1 MIPIFIGYDKRERVA
16 TNVLI
21 DSIYNHSS
29 DPVSVTPLVLEQL
42 QSENLYWRDREPNQS
57 TDFSF
62 SRFLVPYLM
71 KFDGWAIFMD
81 CDMLIQNDISEL
93 WKQRDNR
100 YTLMCVKHNYKPT
113 NKTKFLGEKQT
124 VYPKKNWS
132 SLMLLNC
139 SKCKKLTPD
148 YINQASG
155 LALHRFFWIE
165 DEENI
170 GDIDISWNFLVDYN
184 NSSEVRKIN
193 NLHWTEGGPWFKDK
207 KIKNTIYDKYWFKAK
222 QDAFQ
227 I

>member
-16 TNVLI
+16 ANVLI

-29 DPVSVTPLVLEQL
+29 EPVSVTPLVIEQL
-42 QSENLYWRDREPNQS
+42 KFQNLYWRDRDLNQS

-71 KFDGWAIFMD
+71 KFDGWAIYMD

-93 WKQRDNR
+93 WRQRDNK
-100 YTLMCVKHNYKPT
+100 YTLMCVKHDYKPLE
-113 NKTKFLGEKQT
+113 KTKFLGEKQT
-124 VYPKKNWS
+124 IYPKKNWS
-132 SLMLLNC
+132 SLMLFNC
-139 SKCKKLTPD
+139 SKCKKLTPN
-148 YINQASG
+148 YINKASG
-155 LALHRFFWIE
+155 LTLHRFLWIE
-165 DEENI
+165 EEKNI
-170 GDIDISWNFLVDYN
+170 GDIDISWNFLVDFN

-207 KIKNTIYDKYWFKAK
+207 TIKNTIYDKYWFKAK

>member
-42 QSENLYWRDREPNQS
+42 QSQNLYWRDRDPNQS

-124 VYPKKNWS
+124 VYPKK
-132 SLMLLNC
+132 
-139 SKCKKLTPD
+139 
-148 YINQASG
+148 
-155 LALHRFFWIE
+155 
-165 DEENI
+165 I
-170 GDIDISWNFLVDYN
+170 GV
-184 NSSEVRKIN
+184 
-193 NLHWTEGGPWFKDK
+193 H
-207 KIKNTIYDKYWFKAK
+207 
-222 QDAFQ
+222 
-227 I
+227 